1 MNLPPSALLL
11 RAPRELAFDP
21 LEMAPLAPT
30 EVRIRTLF
38 SGISAGTELSQ
49 FRGTNPFMHRRFD
62 EPSRLFLAAEAP
74 SWPYPV
80 RNLGYEEVGEIVE
93 VGSGAAGLKAG
104 QRVFG
109 TWGHRTHHVAT
120 VEYARDRLMPE
131 GADPR
136 IGVFSHIGA
145 VALNGVHDAQI
156 RIGDVVAVFG
166 LGVPGQIV
174 AQAARASGAHVI
186 GVDPDASRRETAL
199 RLGTHEVLDPTQ
211 GSAAEAIKRLTG
223 SKGADVCIEVSG
235 APAALAEAI
244 RAVAYSARVVAM
256 GFFQGEVP
264 GLRLG
269 EEFHHNRVQ
278 LVCSQISGVAP
289 EASYRWSKPRLWRTA
304 VELQHKGVLSLTP
317 LITHSAGFEDAP
329 ALFERLDKGE
339 PGLLQAVI
347 AFGGQA

>member
-1 MNLPPSALLL
+1 MSRGPAALLL
-11 RAPRELAFDP
+11 KAPRELAFDP
-21 LEMAPLAPT
+21 LQAPPLGAS

-62 EPSRLFLAAEAP
+62 EPSRMFLEAETP

-80 RNLGYEEVGEIVE
+80 RNLGYEEVGEIIE
-93 VGSGAAGLKAG
+93 VGAGVTSVKVG
-104 QRVFG
+104 QRVYG
-109 TWGHRTHHVAT
+109 TWGHRTHHVAA
-120 VEYARDRLMPE
+120 EDYARDRLMPE

-186 GVDPDASRRETAL
+186 GVDPDPFRRETAKK
-199 RLGTHEVLDPTQ
+199 LGAAEALDPTA
-211 GSAAEAIKRLTG
+211 GSAAEAIKKMTA

-235 APAALAEAI
+235 APPALSEAI

-289 EASYRWSKPRLWRTA
+289 ESSYRWSKPRLWRTA
-304 VELQHKGVLSLTP
+304 VELQHKGLLSLTP
-317 LITHSAGFEDAP
+317 LITHTAAFEEAP
-329 ALFERLDKGE
+329 ALFERLDRGE
-339 PGLLQAVI
+339 PGLLQAVLD
-347 AFGGQA
+347 FGAEP